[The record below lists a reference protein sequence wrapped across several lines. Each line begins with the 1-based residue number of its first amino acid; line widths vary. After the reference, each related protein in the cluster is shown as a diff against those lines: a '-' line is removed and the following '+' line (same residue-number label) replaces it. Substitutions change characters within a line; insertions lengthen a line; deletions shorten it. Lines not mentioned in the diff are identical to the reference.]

1 MKLSQKTITL
11 MKNLASINTNL
22 YFNAGESQL
31 ATVDG
36 KSPTVLCRAIIDETF
51 DKDFGIY
58 ELSDF
63 LGAISLFD
71 DVEIELD
78 DTHCML
84 YETGSKRKKLK
95 YFGAEKSCLILPPA
109 NEIPIADEDKIV
121 SFVLSDA
128 ELKNIVRAAS
138 LMKLDSIAIGVD
150 EDRVSVGAKNSG
162 SGSTTTNNYSV
173 DLDESDVVR
182 GDAFN
187 GTFEISIDKLNLNPI
202 SGCDYK
208 VTVTSRVIRFD
219 TVTGSEYDVT
229 YWYSPRKAS

>member
-121 SFVLSDA
+121 SSCFP
-128 ELKNIVRAAS
+128 
-138 LMKLDSIAIGVD
+138 M
-150 EDRVSVGAKNSG
+150 
-162 SGSTTTNNYSV
+162 
-173 DLDESDVVR
+173 
-182 GDAFN
+182 
-187 GTFEISIDKLNLNPI
+187 LNLKTLCVLLH
-202 SGCDYK
+202 S
-208 VTVTSRVIRFD
+208 
-219 TVTGSEYDVT
+219 
-229 YWYSPRKAS
+229 